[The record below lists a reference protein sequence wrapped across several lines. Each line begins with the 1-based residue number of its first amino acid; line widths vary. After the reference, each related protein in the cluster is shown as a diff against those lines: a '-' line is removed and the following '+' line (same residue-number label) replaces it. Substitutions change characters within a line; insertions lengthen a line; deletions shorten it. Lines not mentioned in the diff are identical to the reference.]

1 MKGHVLHFMLLRIF
15 SRVVLT
21 KRWANALHVEQV
33 TAMVVFSNVH
43 TNTKTNANTNSKTNA
58 FHVDRLT
65 QMVSFSDSQK
75 TPKRPSD
82 LMHWDSDPCPQVSLT
97 LCMLM

>member
-33 TAMVVFSNVH
+33 TAMVVFSNAN
-43 TNTKTNANTNSKTNA
+43 TNTNTNAKTNANANTNA
-58 FHVDRLT
+58 FHVDRVT
-65 QMVSFSDSQK
+65 PMVPFSDS
-75 TPKRPSD
+75 
-82 LMHWDSDPCPQVSLT
+82 
-97 LCMLM
+97 